1 MHERIIEIIA
11 HVIAQMREVP
21 NLNDVVVDELSAQG
35 YTPTEISTAFSWL
48 IDRMEF
54 ADQVISN
61 DDIANTVSFRILDHR
76 ERSSLGAET
85 FGYLLQMLQ
94 LGLISNEHL
103 EILIDRLTAD
113 EDHDLSG
120 AELKA
125 AIASVVFNA
134 DGDYMSGSRMLLN
147 GDDTIH

>member
-11 HVIAQMREVP
+11 HVIAQMGETRTI
-21 NLNDVVVDELSAQG
+21 NDVVVDELSAQG

-54 ADQVISN
+54 GDQVISN
-61 DDIANTVSFRILDHR
+61 DDIANSASFRILDGR
-76 ERSSLGAET
+76 ERTAVGADT

-103 EILIDRLTAD
+103 EMLIERLTVD
-113 EDHDLSG
+113 DGHDLSG

-125 AIASVVFNA
+125 VIASVVFNA
-134 DGDYMSGSRMLLN
+134 DGDVKGGSRMMLN
-147 GDDTIH
+147 GADTIH